1 MSKEAKKKAEEG
13 EDADQEELKL
23 GQGSA
28 NRSRSTVDSDPVPK
42 TDEICRNQSSYSNHH
57 STP

>member
-23 GQGSA
+23 GQGSGQLL
-28 NRSRSTVDSDPVPK
+28 
-42 TDEICRNQSSYSNHH
+42 EEYGW
-57 STP
+57 